1 MEVPMKSSL
10 RVLLFVAL
18 LSLSLLLAACGNN
31 NAGSGGTTGGTSG
44 GASGG
49 TGSGTT
55 IDIASAGENLAF
67 DKTTLTATAGEQ
79 VTVRFKN
86 NSAVQQHNWVLVN
99 GDATVAQAV
108 ADAGLTAGLQADYLP
123 ADKAN
128 VTANTDVLDGGQTGE
143 TSFTAPAAGTY
154 VYLCSVPGHYPLM
167 QGTLT
172 VN

>member
-99 GDATVAQAV
+99 GDATVA
-108 ADAGLTAGLQADYLP
+108 
-123 ADKAN
+123 
-128 VTANTDVLDGGQTGE
+128 
-143 TSFTAPAAGTY
+143 
-154 VYLCSVPGHYPLM
+154 
-167 QGTLT
+167 
-172 VN
+172 